1 MLPLRSVGR
10 SNFVMVCVNKF
21 NNVDSKA
28 TYYENCCVTHIYIYI
43 YKVCFVLC
51 SPVLFVERVILHHLC
66 CFVNKLLIKTAC
78 CQNTE
83 MVLHLMVFSYIY
95 NFHES

>member
-28 TYYENCCVTHIYIYI
+28 TYFDENCCVIYIYI
-43 YKVCFVLC
+43 YISSSFGGHTVRMTTTSSSTLQVGLT
-51 SPVLFVERVILHHLC
+51 VAEE
-66 CFVNKLLIKTAC
+66 A
-78 CQNTE
+78 
-83 MVLHLMVFSYIY
+83 YA
-95 NFHES
+95 

>member
-28 TYYENCCVTHIYIYI
+28 TYFDENCCVMYTYIHIYIQYVYI
-43 YKVCFVLC
+43 YV
-51 SPVLFVERVILHHLC
+51 
-66 CFVNKLLIKTAC
+66 
-78 CQNTE
+78 
-83 MVLHLMVFSYIY
+83 YIY
-95 NFHES
+95 MYVKL

>member
-28 TYYENCCVTHIYIYI
+28 TYFDENCCYVMKSTVDNYKEKYIYIYI
-43 YKVCFVLC
+43 L
-51 SPVLFVERVILHHLC
+51 S
-66 CFVNKLLIKTAC
+66 
-78 CQNTE
+78 
-83 MVLHLMVFSYIY
+83 VFK
-95 NFHES
+95 

>member
-28 TYYENCCVTHIYIYI
+28 TYFDENCCVIYIYI
-43 YKVCFVLC
+43 LINSSSIRKKQEIMADNGKTC
-51 SPVLFVERVILHHLC
+51 LHRH
-66 CFVNKLLIKTAC
+66 
-78 CQNTE
+78 
-83 MVLHLMVFSYIY
+83 
-95 NFHES
+95 

>member
-28 TYYENCCVTHIYIYI
+28 TYFDENCCVIHIYIYS
-43 YKVCFVLC
+43 VF
-51 SPVLFVERVILHHLC
+51 
-66 CFVNKLLIKTAC
+66 LLIVQFIPLHNIAAFINICRFLNQC
-78 CQNTE
+78 C
-83 MVLHLMVFSYIY
+83 
-95 NFHES
+95 

>member
-28 TYYENCCVTHIYIYI
+28 TYYENCCVMKRNQQLSIMKKSIKNTINNMSSI
-43 YKVCFVLC
+43 KVHTKGRQRDEFK
-51 SPVLFVERVILHHLC
+51 I
-66 CFVNKLLIKTAC
+66 
-78 CQNTE
+78 
-83 MVLHLMVFSYIY
+83 
-95 NFHES
+95 

>member
-28 TYYENCCVTHIYIYI
+28 TYYENCCVIYIYI
-43 YKVCFVLC
+43 YKKGSNRTNRKVT
-51 SPVLFVERVILHHLC
+51 
-66 CFVNKLLIKTAC
+66 LLGLELGQIEYCA
-78 CQNTE
+78 
-83 MVLHLMVFSYIY
+83 SAYIY
-95 NFHES
+95 ICICVYN